1 MATLEEEL
9 RKELE
14 TLSATP
20 LSTEMEGGDFE
31 SALERELREL
41 GQESEGVDPDV
52 PVGISAP
59 EQPEPEDLEADIV
72 ITGKTTRTAVPS
84 TLEDLYYSGDIGKEM
99 QAKETAARET
109 LRMQGVPSEAGG
121 QLDLGILG
129 EYEFSNTVVGPTPE
143 EIAQAKADLSEVVD
157 YKREIFEGITGDNVT
172 DLGVAG
178 KIITS
183 PDGTRRYIPG
193 PYSSNVTQ
201 TIVKSVSDTLRGILA
216 LPEAVTGG
224 ETKQAIESLQIPELV
239 PAVNSDNPYVNTI
252 SEVIQLGA
260 GGLGGLSLAGK
271 AERYAQY
278 ASDLPRVRAFFK
290 GAAEEF
296 DYLADPRL
304 SAVAKGIT
312 DTVKTTAGGILPK
325 GTVSTALGA
334 AVVADEDVA
343 TFFGDPDMTVGEV
356 KMQVLK
362 ESLLFGVVFNA
373 AAGIGEITQLTPA
386 LRFTGQKM
394 AGAVSALFA
403 SASPNTADQRA
414 IEILAE
420 RLFESSKR
428 LSDPANTPE
437 DIARIHLENWEEVQN
452 TYRQIS
458 GGKELQDVIDGI
470 EAPMEGGPTLSEL
483 VGDTAL
489 IRLEQSLRTNTSST
503 ETAGQILRNA
513 LSEQDY
519 QRMEA
524 ITEAAQ
530 EISRTVAPRQ
540 RKAGQEV
547 AETLRPEMQAEVQ
560 ALEQTAGRETAET
573 VAQTEAALEAAEQ
586 QTRATIGAA
595 EAKQVEAEAIR
606 IQTAETV
613 KETLEQSKVS
623 VTNLDDLNNIIDED
637 GALEVISDVLR
648 RDLDTKKALGQAKDS
663 ALQSIRISGE
673 EAQGLVDEILQTYTN
688 PNFLV
693 GDDAVQNSAK
703 ELRQLIT
710 TFRST
715 TDEVVPTTPG
725 ATPTTPPT
733 IGQND
738 LRLQELMTEL
748 QSVSD
753 ATRYL
758 EIAREVD
765 DLVKRGAKLPPQ
777 VSTQATPPPQVLSEG
792 AEEAVEEL
800 PDITALDLED
810 IIIATQQR
818 IRRIGEAQ
826 LETGSRQLA
835 RVNEG
840 LRSYVARL
848 DEQLAGYV
856 DADPAAKEARDNFR
870 VFFDDFKE
878 RWRSETG
885 KEWQGT
891 IIGSKT
897 RVDIAGAEDKIMKIM
912 TNPQASK
919 ADRQIITEIVSQMPE
934 EVRDE
939 FVGSVGTRLVADFA
953 RTKGVLPDD
962 VAEITLK
969 QATTAL
975 NRLNVYLNKNSS
987 FENAL
992 PDAFAQLRQIRDD
1005 LERVVSPA
1013 EEAQQTAREVAQATK
1028 ETVKTAE
1035 AELTK
1040 KTRELN
1046 RAEKESLAS
1055 IQKRLNESLKEV
1067 EKSAVAKLLNVDDP
1081 TQYVTSLFTKADGF
1095 KQYKEIW
1102 DRAGQIGEA
1111 LPSGLTP
1118 TQEALQE
1125 TLTFALMKRVYPT
1138 RREALSELPDALSEL
1153 STIIRDPDTTPGK
1166 MFQLAFEKN
1175 PDGLKMLENFEK
1187 SVTAYLTKR
1196 NVASRGAQGSATFE
1210 KQYLSKMVDD
1220 VFMVMYGP
1228 LTQDF
1233 RFARFMNRIFFNA
1246 FDGDV
1251 GMASAFVRVLT
1262 DERYTKLVLDKA
1274 AEIAKNKAVPEEE
1287 GFRAA
1292 FGAALMA
1299 AAGTKKYLQ
1308 SPDPDEAML
1317 EDARQYAIAVETE
1330 EGLGGQPSPE

>member
-14 TLSATP
+14 GLSATP
-20 LSTEMEGGDFE
+20 LSSEIEGGDFE

-41 GQESEGVDPDV
+41 GQEPTGVDQDV

-59 EQPEPEDLEADIV
+59 EPVPAEPTEV
-72 ITGKTTRTAVPS
+72 RTAVPS

-99 QAKETAARET
+99 MAKEDAARET
-109 LRMQGVPSEAGG
+109 LRMQGVPSKAGG

-129 EYEFSNTVVGPTPE
+129 EYEYSNSVVGPTPD

-157 YKREIFEGITGDNVT
+157 YKRKIFEGITGDNVT

-216 LPEAVTGG
+216 LPESVAGD
-224 ETKQAIESLQIPELV
+224 KNKADIESLQIPELI

-252 SEVIQLGA
+252 SEVVQLGTGA
-260 GGLGGLSLAGK
+260 FGALSLAGK
-271 AERYAQY
+271 AERYAKY
-278 ASDLPRVRAFFK
+278 ASDLPRVKAFFK

-296 DYLADPRL
+296 DYLVGPRL
-304 SAVAKGIT
+304 KTIGKGIAGR
-312 DTVKTTAGGILPK
+312 VKTVAGGVLPK
-325 GTVSTALGA
+325 GTISTALGA
-334 AVVADEDVA
+334 AAVADEDVA
-343 TFFGDPDMTVGEV
+343 TFFGDPDISVGEV

-362 ESLLFGVVFNA
+362 ESIVFGVAFNA
-373 AAGIGEITQLTPA
+373 AAGFGEITRLTPA
-386 LRFTGQKM
+386 LKFTGQKL

-403 SASPNTADQRA
+403 SASPNTADQKV
-414 IEILAE
+414 IELLAE

-428 LSDPANTPE
+428 LSDPANTPD
-437 DIARIHLENWEEVQN
+437 DIARIQLENWEEVQGA
-452 TYRQIS
+452 YRQIS

-470 EAPMEGGPTLSEL
+470 EAPMEGGPTISEL
-483 VGDTAL
+483 IGDTAL
-489 IRLEQSLRTNTSST
+489 IRLEQSLTTNTNS

-524 ITEAAQ
+524 ITETAQ

-547 AETLRPEMQAEVQ
+547 AETLRPKIQAELQ
-560 ALEQTAGRETAET
+560 TLEQTAGKETAET

-637 GALEVISDVLR
+637 GALATISDVLKK
-648 RDLDTKKALGQAKDS
+648 DLDTKKALGNTKD
-663 ALQSIRISGE
+663 AELQKIVISGE
-673 EAQGLVDEILQTYTN
+673 EAQGLVDEVLQTYTN

-693 GDDAVQNSAK
+693 GEDAVQTSAK

-738 LRLQELMTEL
+738 LRLQELMNEL

-753 ATRYL
+753 STRYL

-792 AEEAVEEL
+792 AEEAAEEL
-800 PDITALDLED
+800 PSITALDLED

-835 RVNEG
+835 RLNEG
-840 LRSYVARL
+840 LRGYVTKL
-848 DEQLAGYV
+848 DDQLAGYV
-856 DADPAAKEARDNFR
+856 NAVPAAKQAKENFR

-885 KEWQGT
+885 KDWQGT

-897 RVDIAGAEDKIMKIM
+897 RVDIAGAEDKIMKVM

-934 EVRDE
+934 EVRAE
-939 FVGSVGTRLVADFA
+939 FVGSIGTRLVADFA
-953 RTKGVLPDD
+953 KTKGVLPDD
-962 VAEITLK
+962 VVELTVN
-969 QATTAL
+969 QASNAL
-975 NRLNVYLNKNSS
+975 SRLNMYLKTNKS

-1013 EEAQQTAREVAQATK
+1013 EDAQRTASEVAKATK

-1067 EKSAVAKLLNVDDP
+1067 EKSAVAKMLNVDDP
-1081 TQYVTSLFTKADGF
+1081 TQFVTSLFTKADGF
-1095 KQYKEIW
+1095 KQYKQIW
-1102 DRAGQIGEA
+1102 DRAGKVGEA

-1138 RREALSELPDALSEL
+1138 RREALKELPDALTEL

-1196 NVASRGAQGSATFE
+1196 KIASRGAQGSATFE

-1262 DERYTKLVLDKA
+1262 DERYTKIVLDKA
-1274 AEIAKNKAVPEEE
+1274 AEIAKNKGVPVED
-1287 GFRAA
+1287 GFRSA

-1317 EDARQYAIAVETE
+1317 EDAKQYAIAVETE